1 MELKLIR
8 PLAFVDLETTGTNF
22 VKDRIV
28 EIAVLKLMP
37 DGNVHEK
44 QTRINPQVPIPPQV
58 TAIHG
63 ISDNDVK
70 DAPTFEQIAKTY
82 FLFLDE
88 CDLAGF
94 NSTRF
99 DFPILLEEFHRAGI
113 IFDVST
119 RKFVDVQ
126 RIYHLMEPRNLT
138 AAYKFYCERELIDAH
153 TAMAD
158 VKATFEVLK
167 AQLDRYPE
175 NLKNEI
181 DFLHELS
188 KDGDYVDLGKRM
200 YFENGVETF
209 NFGKHKG
216 RQVIEVFRVEPSYYD
231 WLLKGE
237 FPMDFKEKIKMIREK
252 MKRQKE
258 EMPK

>member
-1 MELKLIR
+1 MDLKLKR

-22 VKDRIV
+22 AKDRIV

-44 QTRINPQVPIPPQV
+44 QTRVNPMMPIPPQV
-58 TAIHG
+58 IAIHG
-63 ISDNDVK
+63 ITDEDVK
-70 DAPTFEQIAKTY
+70 DAPTFEQIAKQY
-82 FLFLDE
+82 FIFLDE

-99 DFPILLEEFHRAGI
+99 DFPILLEEFHRAGV

-126 RIYHLMEPRNLT
+126 RIYHTLEPRNLA
-138 AAYKFYCERELIDAH
+138 AAYKYYCEKELVGAH
-153 TAMAD
+153 GAMAD
-158 VKATFEVLK
+158 VKATYEVLK
-167 AQLDRYPE
+167 SQLDRYPQA
-175 NLKNEI
+175 LKNDI
-181 DFLHELS
+181 DFLHEFS

-200 YFENGVETF
+200 YYENNIEMF

-216 RQVIEVFRVEPSYYD
+216 KAVTDVFVAEPSYYD
-231 WLLKGE
+231 WLLKSE
-237 FPMDFKEKIKMIREK
+237 FPLDFKEKIKGIKQR
-252 MKRQKE
+252 MKK
-258 EMPK
+258 